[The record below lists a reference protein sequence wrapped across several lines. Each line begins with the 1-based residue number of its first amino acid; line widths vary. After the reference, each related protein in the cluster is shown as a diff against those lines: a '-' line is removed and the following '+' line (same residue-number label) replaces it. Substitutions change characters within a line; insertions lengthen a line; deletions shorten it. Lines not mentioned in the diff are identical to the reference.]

1 MGSTSGL
8 SSPTLA
14 RRAAVAPRPHDSSA
28 ESEFRLSGVR
38 PDSETWPSSRQGPSR
53 PGPAGAR
60 CGAGSALQDSRLL
73 NHAHKVRHR
82 LFVDGRRLRLSR
94 LLDFGQVAAGQDCQE
109 AGCHGP
115 SKRSSR
121 REATV
126 LASLRNHQRKGVQ
139 LSEPFSQSRRIGRL
153 GWQSRPSCG
162 RDFSGLGL
170 RPRFAASQAND
181 GILGPDSGSILRC
194 PRYRSTQR
202 LPALLSLSKGRL
214 GAVHIRGRRA

>member
-139 LSEPFSQSRRIGRL
+139 LSETPLSLLTISAYRSAWLATLSQL
-153 GWQSRPSCG
+153 WQR
-162 RDFSGLGL
+162 FL
-170 RPRFAASQAND
+170 RTWAAASLC
-181 GILGPDSGSILRC
+181 GKP
-194 PRYRSTQR
+194 
-202 LPALLSLSKGRL
+202 SK
-214 GAVHIRGRRA
+214 RRHSWA